1 MGRKSNAQ
9 DAQDGSSIR
18 ILPGMLFELH
28 PNIFI
33 PDEAT
38 AAIGDMV
45 LATETGHEILDRFPR
60 ELLVL

>member
-1 MGRKSNAQ
+1 
-9 DAQDGSSIR
+9 
-18 ILPGMLFELH
+18 MLFELH

-45 LATETGHEILDRFPR
+45 LVTETGHEIMDRFPR
-60 ELLVL
+60 ELLAL